1 MNCCGAQQPG
11 ICTDQQLKV
20 QLLDPPLALQDSG
33 GSVRVLDNDSI
44 EDAQN
49 GMLISIEN
57 HYLAGPQRME
67 PHTHHELEIS
77 CIPYGS
83 GVYHIEGRDYDIRP
97 GDVFILPNTDSHGLF
112 LRDGEA
118 LNNLVIHFN
127 SSFIWNSLA
136 NDMDYNFLLVF
147 FEKGPHFSHR
157 LDRGNPATARI
168 YSLLQEIYTEF
179 REQQEGFVLMIKIK
193 LQTIF
198 TEIIRHYDYVDR
210 RKAHRPVPKED
221 VELLNTVM
229 RYIDAHLDEEIRLAQ
244 LASIAHVS
252 PAYFSTLFKRFN
264 GLPPVEFIMRRR
276 VQQAIELIR
285 TTDQNMTAI
294 AMACGFNNSTNFYKA
309 FRKVTG
315 RTPVSYRKAGD
326 VDEDQKKVE

>member
-33 GSVRVLDNDSI
+33 GSVRVLDNNSI

-67 PHTHHELEIS
+67 PPIPITS
-77 CIPYGS
+77 WRFPASPTAAACITS
-83 GVYHIEGRDYDIRP
+83 RGRDYDIRP

-179 REQQEGFVLMIKIK
+179 REQQEGFALMIKIK

-210 RKAHRPVPKED
+210 RKAHRPVPKEGRR
-221 VELLNTVM
+221 TAQ
-229 RYIDAHLDEEIRLAQ
+229 YGDAVHRR
-244 LASIAHVS
+244 AS
-252 PAYFSTLFKRFN
+252 
-264 GLPPVEFIMRRR
+264 
-276 VQQAIELIR
+276 
-285 TTDQNMTAI
+285 
-294 AMACGFNNSTNFYKA
+294 
-309 FRKVTG
+309 
-315 RTPVSYRKAGD
+315 
-326 VDEDQKKVE
+326 